1 MKEKYKFG
9 YTDPRA
15 MYDSTAVKFEES
27 VVRWEFLERYQYEIA
42 ALVTQFI
49 FIAAVIILGV
59 LI

>member
-15 MYDSTAVKFEES
+15 MYGSTAVKFEES

-42 ALVTQFI
+42 ALVTQLI